1 MEPAHRVRVPSPEEA
16 VADVIRKAA
25 NLNRKT
31 RAVRDPA
38 AAAAG
43 VVVKAAV
50 KAAVKVVGRADGD
63 LNRSTFSQIS
73 VI

>member
-1 MEPAHRVRVPSPEEA
+1 MEPAQRVRVPSPEEA

-31 RAVRDPA
+31 RAARDPA

-50 KAAVKVVGRADGD
+50 KAVGKADGSLD
-63 LNRSTFSQIS
+63 RLNFSQIS

>member
-1 MEPAHRVRVPSPEEA
+1 VPKAKEA

-25 NLNRKT
+25 NPNRKT
-31 RAVRDPA
+31 RAAWDRV

-50 KAAVKVVGRADGD
+50 KAVGKADGN
-63 LNRSTFSQIS
+63 LNRSTVSPINAL
-73 VI
+73 

>member
-1 MEPAHRVRVPSPEEA
+1 MPSPKEA

-31 RAVRDPA
+31 RAARDPA

-43 VVVKAAV
+43 VVVKATNKTAV
-50 KAAVKVVGRADGD
+50 KAVGKADGN
-63 LNRSTFSQIS
+63 LNRSTVSPINAL
-73 VI
+73 

>member
-1 MEPAHRVRVPSPEEA
+1 MEPAQRVRVLSPEEA

-31 RAVRDPA
+31 RAARDPA

-50 KAAVKVVGRADGD
+50 KVVGKADGN
-63 LNRSTFSQIS
+63 LNRSTFSPINA
-73 VI
+73 I